1 MKKEYYNFNDL
12 IEIVAY
18 LRSENGC
25 PWDKVQTHKSLKKYL
40 IEESYETLEAI
51 DLENDD
57 KLKEELGDVLLQ
69 IMLHSQIG
77 VEDKSFNIHDV
88 IHGIAKKMV
97 NRHTHVF
104 GNDVA
109 NTPEEVLV
117 NWNKVK
123 NKEKGL
129 KKISHILDDIPKT
142 LPSLMKSYEIQNK
155 AAKVGFDW
163 EDKQGAFDKTR
174 EEIEEFIKASD
185 NMDQDEKESEMGDI
199 LFSLVN
205 VCRFANI
212 DAEVALQR
220 TNNKFIN
227 RFKYMETYF
236 ANKNINMSDLTLEQL
251 DVIWE
256 EAKNEIG

>member
-25 PWDKVQTHKSLKKYL
+25 PWDKVQTHKTLKKYL

-77 VEDKSFNIHDV
+77 VEDESFNVYDV
-88 IHGIAKKMV
+88 INGIAKKMV
-97 NRHTHVF
+97 DRHTHVF
-104 GNDVA
+104 GNDIA

-123 NKEKGL
+123 NKEKGF

-174 EEIEEFIKASD
+174 EEIEEFIEASD

-220 TNNKFIN
+220 TNNKFVN
-227 RFKYMETYF
+227 RFKYMEKYF
-236 ANKNINMSDLTLEQL
+236 AKKNIDMNDLTLEQL
-251 DVIWE
+251 DIIWE
-256 EAKNEIG
+256 EAKHEIG